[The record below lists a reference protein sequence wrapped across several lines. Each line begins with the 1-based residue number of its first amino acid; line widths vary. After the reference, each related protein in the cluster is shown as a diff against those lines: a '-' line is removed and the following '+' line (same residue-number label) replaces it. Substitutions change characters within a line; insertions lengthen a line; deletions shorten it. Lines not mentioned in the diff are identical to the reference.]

1 MKRFMKRCKK
11 KYIKLSILLMCII
24 SFYSCNS
31 SVDNSYIEAHSGY
44 DNEILKPRI
53 KIYQE
58 KNLVISAQADKL
70 IKDEGEDAILVGNV
84 ISDFFDDDGKHMST
98 LYSDSAIVEKIS
110 NNLTAFGSVRVEAD
124 SGRVFSDKILW
135 NNQYKL
141 ISSNDTTLFT
151 SPAGDTINCVGFE
164 SDVDLTNME
173 FMNTWGKI
181 FDRKKK

>member
-1 MKRFMKRCKK
+1 MKRCKK
-11 KYIKLSILLMCII
+11 KYIKRSLFLLCLI
-24 SFYSCNS
+24 SLYSCNS
-31 SVDNSYIEAHSGY
+31 SLDNTTIETHTGY
-44 DNEILKPRI
+44 DNMISKPKI

-58 KNLVISAQADKL
+58 KNLVISAKADKL

-84 ISDFFDDDGKHMST
+84 ISDFFNEEGKHMST

-124 SGRVFSDKILW
+124 SGKVFSDKILW

-141 ISSNDTTLFT
+141 ISSNDSTLFT
-151 SPAGDTINCVGFE
+151 SPKGDTINCVGFE
-164 SDVDLTNME
+164 SDVDLSNME
-173 FMNTWGKI
+173 FINTWGKI